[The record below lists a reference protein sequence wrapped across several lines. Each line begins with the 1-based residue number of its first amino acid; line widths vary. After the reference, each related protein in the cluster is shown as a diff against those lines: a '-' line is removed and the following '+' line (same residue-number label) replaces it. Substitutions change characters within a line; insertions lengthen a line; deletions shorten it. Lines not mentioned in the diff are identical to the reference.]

1 MVNAT
6 TINSDGN
13 VAEGAEGENGGRDW
27 GAWYRPWW
35 KWAIALPW
43 AGASFIGSG
52 GGSAAA
58 LAGGA
63 IGSVVGAVLLVYL
76 LTRVSRGLRE

>member
-6 TINSDGN
+6 TINSDADA
-13 VAEGAEGENGGRDW
+13 AEADGRDR
-27 GAWYRPWW
+27 GPWYLPWW
-35 KWAIALPW
+35 KWPIALVW
-43 AGASFIGSG
+43 GAASALRSG
-52 GGSAAA
+52 GSPAAV
-58 LAGGA
+58 AGGA

>member
-6 TINSDGN
+6 TINSDADA
-13 VAEGAEGENGGRDW
+13 AEGDGRDW
-27 GAWYRPWW
+27 GPWYLPWW
-35 KWAIALPW
+35 KWPIALAW
-43 AGASFIGSG
+43 GVASVLRSG
-52 GGSAAA
+52 GGDNPAAA

>member
-6 TINSDGN
+6 TINTDADA
-13 VAEGAEGENGGRDW
+13 AEGDGRDW
-27 GAWYRPWW
+27 GPWYRPYW
-35 KWAIALPW
+35 KWAIALVW
-43 AGASFIGSG
+43 AGVSFIRSG
-52 GGSAAA
+52 YGSAAA
-58 LAGGA
+58 VAGGA